1 MDALFYLTGIAI
13 ILFLG
18 LLVSILSDR
27 LKISNMLLLI
37 IIGIIAGYVE
47 YDGVKIFEFPS
58 VFLVCIATLALVMI
72 VFDGSSKMKFKEID
86 ELSSK
91 ALKVT
96 GLAMLFNML
105 LGGLVCYLL
114 FFNEFK
120 IANIIL
126 SLVFGVLMA
135 GTDPGSVFIMFKDST
150 HKLLKFL
157 KVEAIVN
164 TPLVVLIPFILL
176 EFISGTEV
184 SIISKL
190 GPFLQ
195 QIFTGIGTGLVMG
208 IIIFKLMK
216 KAYSQQYSPIALLA
230 TTLITYI
237 ASENLGGN
245 GVLAVATLGLIFGS
259 VYIKNKSDLSGFSS
273 LLSTSLEILV
283 FVLVGIIIDIPWE
296 PWFIIKSFILFIILI
311 LCRYLALKITFKE
324 EYPKKSLIFMAL
336 NMSKGIAIASVTFT
350 LALFTFEGIPTLVNL
365 TLICMIYS
373 LIVAT
378 IASLVAK
385 NFVPDINSSSSEK
398 DDNKDVPD
406 LSDEVKD
413 N

>member
-18 LLVSILSDR
+18 LLISILSDR

-37 IIGIIAGYVE
+37 LVGISAGYVE
-47 YDGVKIFEFPS
+47 YNGVKIFEFPS

-72 VFDGSSKMKFKEID
+72 VFDGSSKMKFKEVD
-86 ELSSK
+86 EMSSQ

-96 GLAMLFNML
+96 GLALIFNML

-114 FFNEFK
+114 FFNDFK
-120 IANIIL
+120 TANIIL
-126 SLVFGVLMA
+126 SLVFGVLMS
-135 GTDPGSVFIMFKDST
+135 GTDPGSVFIMFKKST
-150 HKLLKFL
+150 HKLLQFL

-164 TPLVVLIPFILL
+164 TPVVVLIPFILL
-176 EFISGTEV
+176 EFLSGEGISV
-184 SIISKL
+184 ISKL

-195 QIFTGIGTGLVMG
+195 QIFTGIGTGLVLG
-208 IIIFKLMK
+208 IIVFKLMK
-216 KAYSQQYSPIALLA
+216 NAYSEQYSPIALLA

-237 ASENLGGN
+237 AAENLGGN

-283 FVLVGIIIDIPWE
+283 FVLVGIIIEIPWE
-296 PWFIIKSFILFIILI
+296 AGFIIKSFILFIVLV

-350 LALFTFEGIPTLVNL
+350 LALFEYEGISTLVNL
-365 TLICMIYS
+365 TLISMIYS

-378 IASLVAK
+378 ITSLIAK
-385 NFVPDINSSSSEK
+385 NFVHDIDIVSEDK
-398 DDNKDVPD
+398 LADKEVPD
-406 LSDEVKD
+406 LSNEDKND
-413 N
+413 